1 MPYIC
6 AMTTPSS
13 RPVVLDPGGGER
25 VTVGASSLS
34 IKAETATTGGAVFL
48 SETEIEPGFPGPPPH
63 THERMHDMFYVLEG
77 VLTVHVDGRT
87 IEAQPG
93 TFVCAPPG
101 SVHTFANRSDA
112 PVRFLNLATPA
123 GFEGYM
129 RELGAAFS
137 GGSTPTSEEIGAI
150 ASRYDFRPA
159 APPGG

>member
-1 MPYIC
+1 M
-6 AMTTPSS
+6 ATQSS
-13 RPVVLDPGGGER
+13 RPVVLDPGAGER
-25 VTVGASSLS
+25 ITIGASSLS
-34 IKAETATTGGAVFL
+34 IKAEAATTGGAVFL

-63 THERMHDMFYVLEG
+63 THEHLHDMFYVLEG
-77 VLTVHVDGRT
+77 VLTFLVDGQT

-101 SVHTFANRSDA
+101 TIHTFTNRSEA

-129 RELGAAFS
+129 RDLGAAFS
-137 GGSTPTSEEIGAI
+137 GRSAPTSAEMAAI

-159 APPGG
+159 APPA